1 MNIFVMKKL
10 YIIIAAVLFSATSI
24 SAQNFRTGYFLDGY
38 MYKYQLNPALQG
50 ERGFISFPVIGGLGL
65 GLESNL
71 ALGTFYYPAD
81 GHLNTF
87 LHPDVSNETFMSKIK
102 DSNPTNLNL
111 DMNIFA
117 LGFRV
122 KNTYHTLEMSLKSMQ
137 SASLPGDVFKFM
149 KTGGSDGNNLYD
161 FSSLSFNGN
170 AYSELAYGFSIKIKD
185 FISVGLR
192 AKLLMGVMSM
202 YTDIPQFQLSL
213 QQDKWTINAEGAS
226 VLMPSVFASALTTDN
241 MTDEQMITQIT
252 NMLTQPSLGAAFDL
266 GVSVDF
272 LKYFTASASVLDLG
286 FITWKNM
293 ERLRISSGSWEFSGF
308 ENIGGTGSNP
318 IETQLDTKLDELAS
332 IFKFDKV
339 EQLGSYKQQLGF
351 TAMAG
356 LEFRLPFYQRLT
368 VGALATHRFEGA
380 NSWTEG
386 RFSLNLAPMRWF
398 SLTANYAIST
408 FGESYGAAVN
418 LHPKGFNLFL
428 GLDSFK
434 PLLNVSPEFI
444 PIDELN
450 TNLKF
455 GVTFPFGK
463 YNGRYPKATAAK
475 DTKPAKSKKESVKKE
490 SSKKN

>member
-1 MNIFVMKKL
+1 MKRINLILVSLLISVMG
-10 YIIIAAVLFSATSI
+10 V

-38 MYKYQLNPALQG
+38 MYKYQLNPAFQG
-50 ERGFISFPVIGGLGL
+50 ERGFIAFPVIGGVALGV
-65 GLESNL
+65 ESNL
-71 ALGTFYYPAD
+71 AAGTFLYPYD
-81 GHLNTF
+81 GKLLTF
-87 LHPDVSNETFMSKIK
+87 LHPKISDQKFMDQIAT
-102 DSNPTNLNL
+102 SNPVNLNL

-170 AYSELAYGFSIKIKD
+170 VYSELAYGFSIKIKD

-202 YTDIPQFQLSL
+202 YTDIPQFLLSL

-272 LKYFTASASVLDLG
+272 LKYFTASASILDLG
-286 FITWKNM
+286 FISWKNM
-293 ERLRISSGSWEFSGF
+293 DRLSLKSGYWEYTGMDNLSGGQNSDFQSQIDAKLEELESLLDFER
-308 ENIGGTGSNP
+308 
-318 IETQLDTKLDELAS
+318 TQSLDNSVQT
-332 IFKFDKV
+332 
-339 EQLGSYKQQLGF
+339 LGF
-351 TAMAG
+351 TTMLG
-356 LEFRLPFYQRLT
+356 LEFRMPFYQRLT
-368 VGALATHRFEGA
+368 VGALATHRFEGSS
-380 NSWTEG
+380 SWTEG
-386 RFSLNLAPMRWF
+386 RFSLNLAPLRWF

-408 FGESYGAAVN
+408 FGQSYGAAMN
-418 LHPKGFNLFL
+418 IHPKGFNLFL

-434 PLLNVSPEFI
+434 PLLNVTPEFI

-475 DTKPAKSKKESVKKE
+475 DTKQTKSKKESVKKE

>member
-10 YIIIAAVLFSATSI
+10 YIIIAAVLFSVTSI

-71 ALGTFYYPAD
+71 ALGTFYYPSD
-81 GHLNTF
+81 GQLNTF

-111 DMNIFA
+111 DINLLA
-117 LGFRV
+117 LGFRA
-122 KNTYHTLEMSLKSMQ
+122 KNTYHTLDLSLKS
-137 SASLPGDVFKFM
+137 ANAFALPGDAFRFM
-149 KTGGSDGNNLYD
+149 KVGASDGNGTYD
-161 FSSLSFNGN
+161 LSSLNLSSNTY
-170 AYSELAYGFSIKIKD
+170 AQLAYGFSIKIKD

-192 AKLLMGVMSM
+192 AKFLMGIQAAHS
-202 YTDIPQFQLSL
+202 DISSL
-213 QQDKWTINAEGAS
+213 QVALQPERWSVNAEGGLITS
-226 VLMPSVFASALTTDN
+226 SLISSMFQDNLSNEQILNNIMGVFSSPS
-241 MTDEQMITQIT
+241 I
-252 NMLTQPSLGAAFDL
+252 GAAVDL

-318 IETQLDTKLDELAS
+318 IETQLDAKLDELAS
-332 IFKFDKV
+332 IFKFDEV

-475 DTKPAKSKKESVKKE
+475 DTKQTKSKKESVKKE